1 MLIKFLP
8 HGSGDASKAAA
19 YVLDEADHLN
29 VRREGVSVLRGNLQ
43 LFAAIA
49 NNLPFRQ
56 RYTSGVVAWAEGDA
70 PTDEDIEAV
79 LNEFER
85 VAFAGLDPDEYQLNV
100 VQHVEPNGSKHVHIL
115 VPRVNLRSKKSLN
128 IAPPG
133 WEGLFY
139 PLRNAWNNEQGWAR
153 PDDPLRKRDHCPDFH
168 AYIDAAALR
177 AGLQVEPQSRSELT
191 KFIKQQVEN
200 GQIKHCDDV
209 LLELQQFG
217 KVNRSKKGDY
227 IRVIP
232 PGFDKGLRLKGA
244 FFEADFDPAIWIAN
258 EQQRGKNQN
267 RYSGREKVTLDHQKR
282 AKQARRELAE
292 AVEKRRQYHQDRYHR
307 PAKGVSD
314 QAVIPDREVGADAD
328 PMAALDQLQIPN
340 KGNTSDGIREDSYS
354 AAQSAGRAVCE
365 ASDGVSNAAAKLGA
379 TIERHDRATERDGQR
394 VRAVAR
400 ESGRAAQIIRQLD
413 EHNRDELV
421 RFKTDVSLI
430 AVAKSYGYLPQKNGS
445 TPGSVL
451 LKKGSETLLCVTNS
465 DNNNYEQYYNL
476 TDGHDSGSVIDF
488 VQRREP
494 HLNLGQIRRKLRLHL
509 KAMTSDRLAEFKPRA
524 VSRQHII
531 QALEWHRLPPY
542 QGDLLQHQ
550 FHIDGESIEVF
561 ADKLRQNE
569 SGLPCF
575 RHVDRTSIVGY
586 EIETGSGIVFSTS
599 GPAGLFTHRIGQ
611 DVDRVVIVSSAVEAM
626 AYHQLNAQE
635 DTVYIGLGNALS
647 ESQLGML
654 FGYFARD
661 DRQKTPVVIALSHTE
676 QALKFAERIQAERPS
691 ASCVWPNSVTWSDEL
706 GRSVGK
712 KPVRNKNARIEV
724 RHDLNSDS
732 YPRSDFDVDW

>member
-56 RYTSGVVAWAEGDA
+56 RYTSGVIAWSEEDA
-70 PTDEDIEAV
+70 PTDEEIEAV
-79 LNEFER
+79 LDEFER
-85 VAFAGLDPDEYQLNV
+85 VAFAGLDPDEYQFNV
-100 VQHVEPNGSKHVHIL
+100 VQHIEPNGSKHVHIL
-115 VPRVNLRSKKSLN
+115 IPRVNLRSRKSLN

-153 PDDPLRKRDHCPDFH
+153 PDDPLRKRTYQPGYH

-177 AGLQVEPQSRSELT
+177 AGLQIEPQPRTAIAGFIEQKVKEGLLHNRDEILQEL
-191 KFIKQQVEN
+191 K
-200 GQIKHCDDV
+200 
-209 LLELQQFG
+209 
-217 KVNRSKKGDY
+217 KVGEITRDGVDY
-227 IRVIP
+227 ISVKP
-232 PGFDKGLRLKGA
+232 DGFKKGLRLEGA
-244 FFEADFDPAIWIAN
+244 LFKADFDSAIWIAN
-258 EQQRGKNQN
+258 EQLRGENQN
-267 RYSGREKVTLDHQKR
+267 RYSGRETVTAEHQKR

-292 AVEKRRQYHQDRYHR
+292 AVEKRMQYHQDRYHR

-314 QAVIPDREVGADAD
+314 QAVMPDREVGADVD
-328 PMAALDQLQIPN
+328 PMAALEQLQIQN
-340 KGNTSDGIREDSYS
+340 KGNTSDGIRENSYPAASS
-354 AAQSAGRAVCE
+354 ARRAVCE
-365 ASDGVSNAAAKLGA
+365 ASDGVSIAAAKLRA
-379 TIERHDRATERDGQR
+379 AIERHERTTERDEQR
-394 VRAVAR
+394 VRTVAR
-400 ESGRAAQIIRQLD
+400 ESDRAAQIIHQLD
-413 EHNRDELV
+413 ELHRDELV
-421 RFKTDVSLI
+421 RFKTDISLI
-430 AVAKSYGYLPQKNGS
+430 EVAKSYGYLPQKNGS
-445 TPGSVL
+445 TPGGVL
-451 LKKGSETLLCVTNS
+451 LKKGPEALLCVTNS
-465 DNNNYEQYYNL
+465 DNDYQQYYNL
-476 TDGHDSGSVIDF
+476 ADEHDSGSVVDF

-494 HLNLGQIRRKLRLHL
+494 HLNLWQIRRKLRPYLNAITPDH
-509 KAMTSDRLAEFKPRA
+509 LAEFKLRA

-550 FHIDGESIEVF
+550 CHINAENIEIF
-561 ADKLRQNE
+561 SDKLRQSE

-626 AYHQLNAQE
+626 AYHQLNDQE
-635 DTVYIGLGNALS
+635 NTVYIGLGNAFS
-647 ESQLGML
+647 ESQLAML
-654 FGYFARD
+654 VGYFARG
-661 DRQKTPVVIALSHTE
+661 DRQNTPVIIALSRTE
-676 QALKFAERIQAERPS
+676 QALEFAEKIQAERPS
-691 ASCVWPNSVTWSDEL
+691 ASCVWPNSVTWSEDL
-706 GRSVGK
+706 GCSVGK
-712 KPVRNKNARIEV
+712 KPARNKNARVEV
-724 RHDLNSDS
+724 RHDLNSDA
-732 YPRSDFDVDW
+732 YPGRDFDVDW